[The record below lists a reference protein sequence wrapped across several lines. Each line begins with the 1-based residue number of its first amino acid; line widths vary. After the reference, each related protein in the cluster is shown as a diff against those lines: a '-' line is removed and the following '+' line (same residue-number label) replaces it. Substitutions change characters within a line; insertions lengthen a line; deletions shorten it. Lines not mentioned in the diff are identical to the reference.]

1 METCTRPLT
10 VITDSEDTNRP
21 RPWGTPTH
29 CIVYS
34 RISAT
39 RGQMAWFFSALI
51 LLVTLI
57 LFVSTCKTQ
66 TFFATIKTKSIRPNM
81 APRKPNERQ
90 WRSDTKQLQ
99 KKNKQKNSNLSL
111 CLVLPLQQWTVTE
124 CKPHTLNMQE
134 MNHRDVSKWSIT
146 TGARASLTVRVE
158 ERVPK
163 SRNYRLL

>member
-124 CKPHTLNMQE
+124 CKPHTLNMRKRLDESQRCVE
-134 MNHRDVSKWSIT
+134 MVDNYWCTCIT
-146 TGARASLTVRVE
+146 NCARGRAC
-158 ERVPK
+158 PK
-163 SRNYRLL
+163 VKEL